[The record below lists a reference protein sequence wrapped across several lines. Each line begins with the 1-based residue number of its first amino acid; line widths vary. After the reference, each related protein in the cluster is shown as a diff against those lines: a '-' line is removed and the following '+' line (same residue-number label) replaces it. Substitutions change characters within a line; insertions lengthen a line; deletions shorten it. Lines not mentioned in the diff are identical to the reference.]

1 MSSCKHRENSTKA
14 AVLRENS
21 DLVLHVR
28 AVMAHRRPLTL
39 LETLFLDLD
48 RRRQE
53 VKERCEGEFKGPT
66 KRTKVRRESDCTYNR
81 DTLNA
86 AAAKNHG
93 TALLPFLWVK
103 DGPVYPMLKEITK
116 EASRHLSFAL
126 RDFTQLFSWLL
137 PVATSTLMCVD
148 NSVGVALDT

>member
-14 AVLRENS
+14 ALLRENS
-21 DLVLHVR
+21 DLVLHVQ
-28 AVMAHRRPLTL
+28 AVMAHRR
-39 LETLFLDLD
+39 LFLKHFSLLDLD

-53 VKERCEGEFKGPT
+53 VKERCEGELKGPS
-66 KRTKVRRESDCTYNR
+66 KRTKVWRESDCTYNR

-93 TALLPFLWVK
+93 TALLPFLWIK

-126 RDFTQLFSWLL
+126 RDFKQLFSWLL